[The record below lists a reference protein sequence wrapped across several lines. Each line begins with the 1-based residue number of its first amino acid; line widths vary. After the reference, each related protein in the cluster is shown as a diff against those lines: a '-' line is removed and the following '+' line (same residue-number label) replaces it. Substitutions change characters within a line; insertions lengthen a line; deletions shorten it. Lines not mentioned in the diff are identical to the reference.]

1 VSAVGISLLVALGAF
16 VAVGSAFALA
26 AFGGYC
32 DQVAKLQG
40 RVEERHSHVGSDEN
54 VKNSFEREQFW
65 NLMLGRHRLPGDP
78 RVNQLGD
85 RLAIGFR
92 VLWIASFGL
101 VACVAVM
108 FG

>member
-1 VSAVGISLLVALGAF
+1 MSTVVIILLIALGAF

-26 AFGGYC
+26 AFGRYC

-40 RVEERHSHVGSDEN
+40 RVEERHNHVGSDEN
-54 VKNSFEREQFW
+54 VKNAFERELYW
-65 NLMLGRHRLPGDP
+65 NLMLGRHRLPGDLP
-78 RVNQLGD
+78 VNQLGD

-92 VLWIASFGL
+92 VLLIASMGL
-101 VACVAVM
+101 IVCVAVM